1 MKPMLETLAYWIRPN
16 HMRLVNLLAAGLLLG
31 SGLSY
36 AQHITIGVKSGIPLT
51 DAFSDNSVMGVD
63 TFVHSFSQSKDYVI
77 GPIIELGL
85 PLGFAVEADA
95 LYRPLNLTVDSTV
108 LPQPTMRSVTDIT
121 SWEFPILGKYYF
133 FHTPGLHPY
142 VEAGP
147 IFRAAG
153 HDASYLSNSGVALG
167 GGVNIQIW
175 KLRIMPELR
184 YERWGHDATV
194 STVGAIAFPSN
205 VNQAEFLIGIGFG
218 R

>member
-1 MKPMLETLAYWIRPN
+1 MKPILETLHCLARPKS
-16 HMRLVNLLAAGLLLG
+16 MLRLKMLTGSVLLCSGLLYG
-31 SGLSY
+31 
-36 AQHITIGVKSGIPLT
+36 QHITFGVESGIPLT
-51 DAFSDNSVMGVD
+51 DAFSDQTTLGVG
-63 TFVHSFSQSKDYVI
+63 TIVHSFSESKNYVI
-77 GPIIELGL
+77 GPVIELGL
-85 PLGFAVEADA
+85 PAGFAVEAEA
-95 LYRPLNLTVDSTV
+95 MYRPLNLTVDSTIA
-108 LPQPTMRSVTDIT
+108 PQPTIRSVTNIT

-147 IFRAAG
+147 IFRAVG
-153 HDASYLSNSGVALG
+153 NQASNLSNSGAALG

-194 STVGAIAFPSN
+194 TALTTFPSN